1 MEDQL
6 AVVFRGGPFAGR
18 VDTLPTS
25 GQPRYFD
32 TRDGGWALYS
42 LTKDYVGE
50 RRVLQYQHGS
60 DDAVPAV
67 AVIPADQRLTS
78 V

>member
-6 AVVFRGGPFAGR
+6 AVIFRGGPFAGR
-18 VDTLPTS
+18 VDTLPNS
-25 GQPRYFD
+25 GQPRYVD

-42 LTKDYVGE
+42 LTTEYDGG

-67 AVIPADQRLTS
+67 ALLPADERLS
-78 V
+78 AV

>member
-18 VDTLPTS
+18 LDTLPSS

-42 LTKDYVGE
+42 LTSEYVGD

-60 DDAVPAV
+60 DDAAPAV
-67 AVIPADQRLTS
+67 AVLPADDRLS
-78 V
+78 AV